1 MTAFRRGRPA
11 LRARRIAYPAL
22 LATTAMGTMSSNVIN
37 APLYVIQTD
46 LGMTAQQSVLAVSAF
61 TVAMATA
68 VPLAGWL
75 GDRLGVKT
83 FLISALGVMVLA
95 ELSAAAAAGME
106 SLVLARMVQGA
117 ACSAIPPCVQ
127 AALVTTWPERTAQT
141 MGAWASAIGV
151 GQAVGPPFGGVLT
164 EALSWRWVFVVH
176 AGLVLVLMVLL
187 VAFMPRIGRRR
198 PPMHVAAMVWLVLG
212 GGSTAAAVV
221 LAGQSGPWSWA
232 AASAV
237 CAVLGWWLFA
247 HLCRRR
253 ARRAASGAT
262 ALRPLLD
269 PALLRDPAY
278 LTAAAGAGLAMGS
291 MAVAIV
297 AVPLFLASDLE
308 LGPARIG
315 AVVFTLALAMTAAGP
330 VAARVGRRH
339 GSGVQ
344 LGRGVLILV
353 VAAPVVTLAMVSSG
367 LGVARWVIVSLVVLG
382 LVLAGTGIAFAQ
394 SAAATELLLSP
405 AGGSGT
411 AIGIH
416 NMIRFL
422 AMAVGYSGVS
432 LAWATGA
439 SLLVFPAV
447 ALTALGLLAILRATR
462 REHPA
467 APTAPTT
474 AGPRTRRRKDRP

>member
-95 ELSAAAAAGME
+95 ELTAAAATGME

-212 GGSTAAAVV
+212 GGSTAVTS
-221 LAGQSGPWSWA
+221 AGYP
-232 AASAV
+232 
-237 CAVLGWWLFA
+237 
-247 HLCRRR
+247 RRSR
-253 ARRAASGAT
+253 
-262 ALRPLLD
+262 
-269 PALLRDPAY
+269 
-278 LTAAAGAGLAMGS
+278 
-291 MAVAIV
+291 
-297 AVPLFLASDLE
+297 
-308 LGPARIG
+308 
-315 AVVFTLALAMTAAGP
+315 
-330 VAARVGRRH
+330 
-339 GSGVQ
+339 
-344 LGRGVLILV
+344 
-353 VAAPVVTLAMVSSG
+353 
-367 LGVARWVIVSLVVLG
+367 
-382 LVLAGTGIAFAQ
+382 
-394 SAAATELLLSP
+394 SP
-405 AGGSGT
+405 T
-411 AIGIH
+411 
-416 NMIRFL
+416 
-422 AMAVGYSGVS
+422 
-432 LAWATGA
+432 
-439 SLLVFPAV
+439 
-447 ALTALGLLAILRATR
+447 
-462 REHPA
+462 
-467 APTAPTT
+467 
-474 AGPRTRRRKDRP
+474 

>member
-1 MTAFRRGRPA
+1 MTAFRRGRPG

-46 LGMTAQQSVLAVSAF
+46 LAMTAQQSVLAVSAF

-75 GDRLGVKT
+75 GERLGVKA
-83 FLISALGVMVLA
+83 FLLSALGVMVLA
-95 ELSAAAAAGME
+95 ELTAAAATGLDA
-106 SLVLARMVQGA
+106 LVLARAVQGA

-164 EALSWRWVFVVH
+164 EALGWRWVFVVH
-176 AGLVLVLMVLL
+176 AGLVLVLILL
-187 VAFMPRIGRRR
+187 LTAFMPRIGRRR
-198 PPMHVAAMVWLVLG
+198 PPLHVSAMVWLLLG
-212 GGSTAAAVV
+212 GGSTAVAVV

-232 AASAV
+232 AGSAV
-237 CAVLGWWLFA
+237 CAVLGWWLF
-247 HLCRRR
+247 LRLSRRR
-253 ARRAASGAT
+253 HRRAAGDPRAP
-262 ALRPLLD
+262 RPLLD

-278 LTAAAGAGLAMGS
+278 LTAAAGSGLAMGS

-297 AVPLFLASDLE
+297 AMPLFLGQDLE
-308 LGPARIG
+308 LGPAGIG
-315 AVVFTLALAMTAAGP
+315 AVVLTLALAMTAAGP

-339 GSGVQ
+339 GSGIQ
-344 LGRGVLILV
+344 LSRGVLTLV

-367 LGVARWVIVSLVVLG
+367 LGVARWVIVCLVVLG

-394 SAAATELLLSP
+394 SAAATELVLSP

-422 AMAVGYSGVS
+422 SMAVGYSGVS

-439 SLLVFPAV
+439 SILVFPAV
-447 ALTALGLLAILRATR
+447 ALTALGLLATLRATR
-462 REHPA
+462 RQSPA
-467 APTAPTT
+467 APGTPTT
-474 AGPRTRRRKDRP
+474 AGPGTRRRKDRP